1 MESARNDPSHPF
13 VDCDIDD
20 PFDSLT
26 MFPIDL
32 SQEEISKIMEMTTKK
47 PPPTLPIY
55 HYKSNKLQNAE
66 LSNIFVILK
75 YPGTN
80 KYLLFDSLNFFLL
93 QGGRHDCL
101 KEETTVASLIAM
113 KCFNIFTAFKRSGTI
128 LAGKPILLPEL
139 MPMAQTKPENVTIKD
154 AVSRYAYADRK
165 TNFLHLPACWTEE
178 GTEFRDVYPS
188 FGDWKSFAADFSRTL
203 TLQQFNEEMLGS
215 DSPYLLPSQ
224 VTAIQSWKCLQCGTE
239 YRARP
244 AQPYK
249 DTHTHRN
256 KVSTEQSPLAS
267 QIITQIGFNH
277 LRHTYTHDTGT
288 GPP

>member
-1 MESARNDPSHPF
+1 MENAENDPLQPI

-93 QGGRHDCL
+93 QGGRHDNL
-101 KEETTVASLIAM
+101 KEETTITSLIAK
-113 KCFNIFTAFKRSGTI
+113 KCFNIFTAFKRNGTI
-128 LAGKPILLPEL
+128 IAGKTILLPKL
-139 MPMAQTKPENVTIKD
+139 IPMVHTKPEKVTIKD
-154 AVSRYAYADRK
+154 VVLRYAYADRK
-165 TNFLHLPACWTEE
+165 TNFLHLPACWTKE
-178 GTEFRDVYPS
+178 GTE
-188 FGDWKSFAADFSRTL
+188 L
-203 TLQQFNEEMLGS
+203 C
-215 DSPYLLPSQ
+215 
-224 VTAIQSWKCLQCGTE
+224 VTAVDKAFSGTIVLM
-239 YRARP
+239 RFIIIFRVNRITIMCVT
-244 AQPYK
+244 K
-249 DTHTHRN
+249 T
-256 KVSTEQSPLAS
+256 KAS
-267 QIITQIGFNH
+267 LVLIG
-277 LRHTYTHDTGT
+277 
-288 GPP
+288 